1 MALTQNFL
9 DYLAL
14 EKRYS
19 LHTVKAYKADLTLL
33 SDYLDEIY
41 STSIDK
47 ANHSMI
53 RSWLVNEL
61 NRGNTPRT
69 VNRKITTLKSFFK
82 FAQKEGAV
90 KINPTLRLK
99 SAKTSKGIPS
109 FVTVDEMNKL
119 LDEKEFSDDYEG
131 KRDRLIVEIFYS
143 TGIRL
148 SELINIKIKDIDF
161 SKKQLKVLGKRNK
174 ERIIPLTQEL
184 ITSLEKFLEIRNSM
198 KTKFNSYLLLTEKG
212 RKLNPSL
219 VYKTMNKLISS
230 VTSLKKTSPH
240 ILRHTF
246 ATHMLN
252 SGADLNIIKEL
263 LGHAS
268 LSATEV
274 YTHNS
279 IEKLKKVFN
288 NAHPRA

>member
-1 MALTQNFL
+1 MPLTQKFL

-19 LHTVKAYKADLTLL
+19 LHTIKAYKADLTLL
-33 SDYLDEIY
+33 SNYLDEVY
-41 STSIDK
+41 STSIEK

-61 NRGNTPRT
+61 NTGNSPRT
-69 VNRKITTLKSFFK
+69 VNRKITTLKSLFK
-82 FAQKEGAV
+82 FAEKEGVV
-90 KINPTLRLK
+90 KLNPTLKLT
-99 SAKTSKGIPS
+99 SAKTSKSIPS
-109 FVTVDEMNKL
+109 FVTVDEMNEL
-119 LDEKEFSDDYEG
+119 LDKKKFSDDYVG
-131 KRDRLIVEIFYS
+131 KRNKLMVEIFYS

-148 SELINIKIKDIDF
+148 SELINIKIRDVDF

-184 ITSLEKFLEIRNSM
+184 VTSLEKFLDIRNSM
-198 KTKFNSYLLLTEKG
+198 KTNFTTYLLLTEKG
-212 RKLNPSL
+212 KKLNPSL
-219 VYKTMNKLISS
+219 VYKTINDLISS

-252 SGADLNIIKEL
+252 SGADLNVIKEL

>member
-1 MALTQNFL
+1 MPFTQKFL

-19 LHTVKAYKADLTLL
+19 LHTIKAYKADLSLL
-33 SDYLDEIY
+33 SDYLDEVY
-41 STSIDK
+41 STTINR

-53 RSWLVNEL
+53 RSWLVHEI
-61 NRGNTPRT
+61 NRGNSPRT
-69 VNRKITTLKSFFK
+69 VNRKITTLKSFYK
-82 FAQKEGAV
+82 FAVKEEAI
-90 KINPTLRLK
+90 KINPTLRL
-99 SAKTSKGIPS
+99 SSTKTSKSIPS

-119 LDEKEFSDDYEG
+119 LDKTIFTDDYTG

-148 SELINIKIKDIDF
+148 SELINIKFKDIDF

-174 ERIIPLTQEL
+174 ERIIPLTKEL
-184 ITSLEKFLEIRNSM
+184 VNSLNNFIEIRNSM
-198 KTKFNSYLLLTEKG
+198 SVKNDSYLLLTDKG
-212 RKLNPSL
+212 KKLNPTL
-219 VYKTMNKLISS
+219 VYKTMNKLISD

-240 ILRHTF
+240 VLRHTF

-252 SGADLNIIKEL
+252 NGADLNVIKEL

-279 IEKLKKVFN
+279 IDKLKKVFN

>member
-99 SAKTSKGIPS
+99 SAKTSKGIPG

-119 LDEKEFSDDYEG
+119 LDAKEFSDDYGG

>member
-1 MALTQNFL
+1 MPFTQKFL

-19 LHTVKAYKADLTLL
+19 LHTIKAYKADLSLL
-33 SDYLDEIY
+33 SDYLDEVY
-41 STSIDK
+41 STTINR

-53 RSWLVNEL
+53 RSWLVHEI
-61 NRGNTPRT
+61 NRGNSPRT
-69 VNRKITTLKSFFK
+69 VNRKITTLKSFYK
-82 FAQKEGAV
+82 FAVKEEAIE
-90 KINPTLRLK
+90 INPTLRL
-99 SAKTSKGIPS
+99 SSTKTSKSIPS

-119 LDEKEFSDDYEG
+119 LDKTIFTDDYTG

-148 SELINIKIKDIDF
+148 SELINIKFKDIDF

-174 ERIIPLTQEL
+174 ERIIPLTKEL
-184 ITSLEKFLEIRNSM
+184 VNSLNNFIEIRNSM
-198 KTKFNSYLLLTEKG
+198 SVKNDSYLLLTDKG
-212 RKLNPSL
+212 KKLNPTL
-219 VYKTMNKLISS
+219 VYKTMNKLISG

-240 ILRHTF
+240 VLRHTF

-252 SGADLNIIKEL
+252 NGADLNVIKEL

-279 IEKLKKVFN
+279 IDKLKKVFN

>member
-1 MALTQNFL
+1 MPLTQKFL

-19 LHTVKAYKADLTLL
+19 LHTIKAYKADLSLL
-33 SDYLDEIY
+33 SDYLDEVY
-41 STSIDK
+41 STTINR

-53 RSWLVNEL
+53 RSWLVHEI
-61 NRGNTPRT
+61 NRGNSPRT
-69 VNRKITTLKSFFK
+69 VNRKITTLKSFYK
-82 FAQKEGAV
+82 FAVKEEAI
-90 KINPTLRLK
+90 KINPTLRL
-99 SAKTSKGIPS
+99 SSTKTSKSIPS

-119 LDEKEFSDDYEG
+119 LDKTIFTDDYTG

-148 SELINIKIKDIDF
+148 SELINIKFKDIDF

-174 ERIIPLTQEL
+174 ERIIPLTKEL
-184 ITSLEKFLEIRNSM
+184 VNSLNNFTEIRNSM
-198 KTKFNSYLLLTEKG
+198 SVKNDSYLLLTDKG
-212 RKLNPSL
+212 KKLNPTL
-219 VYKTMNKLISS
+219 VYKTMNKLISD

-240 ILRHTF
+240 VLRHTF

-252 SGADLNIIKEL
+252 NGADLNVIKEL

-279 IEKLKKVFN
+279 IDKLKKVFN

>member
-1 MALTQNFL
+1 MPLTQKFL

-19 LHTVKAYKADLTLL
+19 LHTIKAYKADLSLL
-33 SDYLDEIY
+33 SDYLDEVY
-41 STSIDK
+41 STTINR

-53 RSWLVNEL
+53 RSWLVHEI
-61 NRGNTPRT
+61 NRGNSPRT
-69 VNRKITTLKSFFK
+69 VNRKITTLKSFYK
-82 FAQKEGAV
+82 FAVKEEAI
-90 KINPTLRLK
+90 KINPTLRL
-99 SAKTSKGIPS
+99 SSTKTSKSIPS

-119 LDEKEFSDDYEG
+119 LDKTIFTDDYTG

-148 SELINIKIKDIDF
+148 SELINIKFKDIDF

-174 ERIIPLTQEL
+174 ERIIPLTKEL
-184 ITSLEKFLEIRNSM
+184 VNSLNNFIEIRNSM
-198 KTKFNSYLLLTEKG
+198 SVKNDSYLLLTDKG
-212 RKLNPSL
+212 KKLNPTL
-219 VYKTMNKLISS
+219 VYKTMNKLISD

-240 ILRHTF
+240 VLRHTF

-252 SGADLNIIKEL
+252 NGADLNVIKEL

-279 IEKLKKVFN
+279 IDKLKKVFN

>member
-1 MALTQNFL
+1 MVLTQNFL

-19 LHTVKAYKADLTLL
+19 LHTVKAYKADLALL
-33 SDYLDEIY
+33 SNYLDEIY
-41 STSIDK
+41 STTIDK

-82 FAQKEGAV
+82 FAQKQGV
-90 KINPTLRLK
+90 IKINPTLKLT
-99 SAKTSKGIPS
+99 SSKTSKGIPS
-109 FVTVDEMNKL
+109 FVTIDEMNKL
-119 LDEKEFSDDYEG
+119 LDEKEFSDDYIG

-143 TGIRL
+143 TGVRL

-184 ITSLEKFLEIRNSM
+184 VISLEKFLEIRNSM
-198 KTKFNSYLLLTEKG
+198 KIKFNSYLLLTEKG
-212 RKLNPSL
+212 RKLNSSL

-240 ILRHTF
+240 VLRHTF

>member
-1 MALTQNFL
+1 MPLTQKFL

-19 LHTVKAYKADLTLL
+19 LHTIKAYKADLTLL
-33 SDYLDEIY
+33 SNYLDEVY
-41 STSIDK
+41 STSIEK

-61 NRGNTPRT
+61 NTGNSPRT
-69 VNRKITTLKSFFK
+69 VNRKITTLKSLFK
-82 FAQKEGAV
+82 FAEKEGVV
-90 KINPTLRLK
+90 KLNPTLKLT
-99 SAKTSKGIPS
+99 SAKTSKSIPS
-109 FVTVDEMNKL
+109 FVTVDEMNEL
-119 LDEKEFSDDYEG
+119 LDKKKFSDDYVG
-131 KRDRLIVEIFYS
+131 KRNKLMVEIFYS

-148 SELINIKIKDIDF
+148 SELINIKISDVDF

-184 ITSLEKFLEIRNSM
+184 VTSLEKFLDIRNSM
-198 KTKFNSYLLLTEKG
+198 KTNFTTYLLMTEKG
-212 RKLNPSL
+212 KKLNPSL
-219 VYKTMNKLISS
+219 VYKTINDLISS

-252 SGADLNIIKEL
+252 SGADLNVIKEL

>member
-1 MALTQNFL
+1 MPLTQNFL
-9 DYLAL
+9 DYLAF

-19 LHTVKAYKADLTLL
+19 LHTIKAYKADLTLL
-33 SDYLDEIY
+33 SDYLDETY
-41 STSIDK
+41 STTIDQ

-61 NRGNTPRT
+61 NKGNSPRT

-82 FAQKEGAV
+82 FAEKEEAI
-90 KINPTLRLK
+90 KQNPTLRLT
-99 SAKTSKGIPS
+99 STKTSKSIPS
-109 FVTVDEMNKL
+109 FVTVDEMNNL
-119 LDEKEFSDDYEG
+119 LDKSKFSNDYSG
-131 KRDRLIVEIFYS
+131 IRDKLMVEIFYS

-148 SELINIKIKDIDF
+148 SELINIKLRDIDF
-161 SKKQLKVLGKRNK
+161 NKKQLKVLGKRNK
-174 ERIIPLTQEL
+174 ERLIPLTKEL
-184 ITSLEKFLEIRNSM
+184 VNSLEKFLEIRQSM
-198 KTKFNSYLLLTEKG
+198 TLIHPSYLLLTDKG
-212 RKLNPSL
+212 RKLNPTL

-252 SGADLNIIKEL
+252 NGADLNVIKEL

-279 IEKLKKVFN
+279 IDKLKKVFN

>member
-1 MALTQNFL
+1 MPFSQKFL

-19 LHTVKAYKADLTLL
+19 LHTIKAYKADLSLL
-33 SDYLDEIY
+33 SDYLDEVY
-41 STSIDK
+41 STTINR

-53 RSWLVNEL
+53 RSWLVHEI
-61 NRGNTPRT
+61 NRGNSPRT
-69 VNRKITTLKSFFK
+69 VNRKITTLKSFYK
-82 FAQKEGAV
+82 FAVKEEAI
-90 KINPTLRLK
+90 KINPTLRL
-99 SAKTSKGIPS
+99 SSTKTSKSIPS

-119 LDEKEFSDDYEG
+119 LDKTIFTDDYTG

-174 ERIIPLTQEL
+174 ERIIPLTKEL
-184 ITSLEKFLEIRNSM
+184 VNSLNNFIEIRNSM
-198 KTKFNSYLLLTEKG
+198 SVKNDSYLLLTDKG
-212 RKLNPSL
+212 KKLNPTL
-219 VYKTMNKLISS
+219 VYKTMNKLISG

-240 ILRHTF
+240 VLRHTF

-252 SGADLNIIKEL
+252 NGADLNVIKEL

-279 IEKLKKVFN
+279 IDKLKKVFN

>member
-1 MALTQNFL
+1 MPLIQNFL

-19 LHTVKAYKADLTLL
+19 LHTVKAYKADLVLL
-33 SDYLDEIY
+33 GDYLDEVYTTTIE
-41 STSIDK
+41 K

-53 RSWLVNEL
+53 RSWLVNEI
-61 NRGNTPRT
+61 NRGNSPRT
-69 VNRKITTLKSFFK
+69 VNRKITTLKTFFK
-82 FAQKEGAV
+82 YAVKEGAV
-90 KINPTLRLK
+90 KVNPTLRL
-99 SAKTSKGIPS
+99 SSTKTSKSIPS
-109 FVTVDEMNKL
+109 FVTVDEMNNL
-119 LDEKEFSDDYEG
+119 LDNTKFSDDYTG
-131 KRDRLIVEIFYS
+131 IRNKLIVEIFYS

-148 SELINIKIKDIDF
+148 SELINIKLKDIDF
-161 SKKQLKVLGKRNK
+161 AKKQLKVLGKRNK
-174 ERIIPLTQEL
+174 ERIIPLTKEL
-184 ITSLEKFLEIRNSM
+184 IISLEKFLEIRNSM
-198 KTKFNSYLLLTEKG
+198 SAKHSSYLLLTDNG
-212 RKLNPSL
+212 RKLNPTL
-219 VYKTMNKLISS
+219 VYKTINDLISS

-240 ILRHTF
+240 VLRHTF

-252 SGADLNIIKEL
+252 NGADLNVIKEL

>member
-1 MALTQNFL
+1 MVLTQNFL

-19 LHTVKAYKADLTLL
+19 LHTVKAYKADLALL
-33 SDYLDEIY
+33 SNYLDEIY
-41 STSIDK
+41 STTIDK

-82 FAQKEGAV
+82 FAQKQGV
-90 KINPTLRLK
+90 IKINPTLKLT
-99 SAKTSKGIPS
+99 SSKTSKGIPS
-109 FVTVDEMNKL
+109 FVTIDEMNKL
-119 LDEKEFSDDYEG
+119 LDEKEFSDDYIG

-143 TGIRL
+143 TGVRL

-184 ITSLEKFLEIRNSM
+184 VISLEKFLEIRNSM
-198 KTKFNSYLLLTEKG
+198 KIKFNSYLLLTEKG
-212 RKLNPSL
+212 RKLNSSL
-219 VYKTMNKLISS
+219 VYKTINKLISS

-240 ILRHTF
+240 VLRHTF

>member
-1 MALTQNFL
+1 MPFTQKFL

-19 LHTVKAYKADLTLL
+19 LHTIKAYKADLSLL
-33 SDYLDEIY
+33 SDYLDEVY
-41 STSIDK
+41 STTINR

-53 RSWLVNEL
+53 RSWLVHEI
-61 NRGNTPRT
+61 NRGNSPRT
-69 VNRKITTLKSFFK
+69 VNRKITTLKSFYK
-82 FAQKEGAV
+82 FAVKEEAI
-90 KINPTLRLK
+90 KINPTLRL
-99 SAKTSKGIPS
+99 SSTKTSKSIPS

-119 LDEKEFSDDYEG
+119 LDKTIFTDDYTG

-148 SELINIKIKDIDF
+148 SELINIKFKDIDF

-174 ERIIPLTQEL
+174 ERIIPLTKEL
-184 ITSLEKFLEIRNSM
+184 VNSLNNFTEIRNSM
-198 KTKFNSYLLLTEKG
+198 SVKNDSYLLLTDKG
-212 RKLNPSL
+212 KKLNPTL
-219 VYKTMNKLISS
+219 VYKTMNKLISD

-240 ILRHTF
+240 VLRHTF

-252 SGADLNIIKEL
+252 NGADLNVIKEL

-279 IEKLKKVFN
+279 IDKLKKVFN

>member
-1 MALTQNFL
+1 MPLTQYFL

-19 LHTVKAYKADLTLL
+19 LHPVKAYKADLTLL
-33 SDYLDEIY
+33 SDYLDEVY
-41 STSIDK
+41 STSIEK

-61 NRGNTPRT
+61 NRGNSPRT
-69 VNRKITTLKSFFK
+69 VNRKITTLKSLFK
-82 FAQKEGAV
+82 FAEKEGAV
-90 KINPTLRLK
+90 KINPTLKLTA
-99 SAKTSKGIPS
+99 AKTSKSIPS
-109 FVTVDEMNKL
+109 FVTVDEMNEL
-119 LDEKEFSDDYEG
+119 LDKKKFSDDYVG
-131 KRDRLIVEIFYS
+131 KRNKLMVEIFYS

-148 SELINIKIKDIDF
+148 SELINIKIRDVDF

-184 ITSLEKFLEIRNSM
+184 VTSLEKFLDIRNSM
-198 KTKFNSYLLLTEKG
+198 KTKFTSYLLLTEKG
-212 RKLNPSL
+212 KKLNPSL
-219 VYKTMNKLISS
+219 VYKTMNDLISS

-240 ILRHTF
+240 TLRHTF

-252 SGADLNIIKEL
+252 SGADLNVIKEL

>member
-1 MALTQNFL
+1 MPLTQKFL

-19 LHTVKAYKADLTLL
+19 LHTIKAYKADLSLL
-33 SDYLDEIY
+33 SDYLDEVY
-41 STSIDK
+41 SITINR

-53 RSWLVNEL
+53 RSWLVHEI
-61 NRGNTPRT
+61 NRGNSPRT
-69 VNRKITTLKSFFK
+69 VNRKITTLKSFYK
-82 FAQKEGAV
+82 FAVKEEAI
-90 KINPTLRLK
+90 KINPTLRL
-99 SAKTSKGIPS
+99 SSTKTSKSIPS

-119 LDEKEFSDDYEG
+119 LDKTIFTDDYTG

-148 SELINIKIKDIDF
+148 SELINIKFKDIDF

-174 ERIIPLTQEL
+174 ERIIPLTKEL
-184 ITSLEKFLEIRNSM
+184 VNSLNNFTEIRNSM
-198 KTKFNSYLLLTEKG
+198 SVKNDSYLLLTDKG
-212 RKLNPSL
+212 KKLNPTL
-219 VYKTMNKLISS
+219 VYKTMNKLISD

-240 ILRHTF
+240 VLRHTF

-252 SGADLNIIKEL
+252 NGADLNVIKEL

-279 IEKLKKVFN
+279 IDKLKKVFN